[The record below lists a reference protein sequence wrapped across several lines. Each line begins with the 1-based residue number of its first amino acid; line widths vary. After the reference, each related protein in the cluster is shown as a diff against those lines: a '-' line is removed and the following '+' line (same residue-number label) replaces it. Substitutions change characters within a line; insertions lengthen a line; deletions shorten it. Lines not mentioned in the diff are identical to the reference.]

1 MHLLGVR
8 GYTDHHRTR
17 AGAIM
22 KMLLVGCLGVL
33 VAGVGGEASR
43 AQETSAETRA
53 IEAELDKFRE
63 GLFHAFN
70 QGDYKAMLEKYCHKD
85 VIATWQDGTT
95 SKGYDEVLEEFAKLK
110 GFIDQMTAHP
120 NTDRRLILNDG
131 KLVIASGNMGDAY
144 VLRRG
149 VTVELRSRW
158 EATLVREGD
167 RFMLV
172 GFSASTDA
180 FENPVIDLYLKQAK
194 YTAWAVGGGVGL
206 VVGIA
211 LTFLVGR
218 MRARKRAAV

>member
-1 MHLLGVR
+1 L
-8 GYTDHHRTR
+8 HRSSPNQ

-22 KMLLVGCLGVL
+22 KMLLVGSLGVVL
-33 VAGVGGEASR
+33 SAMACIGSR
-43 AQETSAETRA
+43 AQDKSADTRA

-95 SKGYDEVLEEFAKLK
+95 SKGYDEVLAEFTKLK
-110 GFIDQMTAHP
+110 GFIDKMTANP
-120 NTDRRLILNDG
+120 NTDKRLILNDG
-131 KLVIASGNMGDAY
+131 NLVVASGNMGDAY

-149 VTVELRSRW
+149 TTVELRSRW
-158 EATLVREGD
+158 EATLIREGD
-167 RFMLV
+167 RFVLV

-180 FENPVIDLYLKQAK
+180 FDNPVIDLYLKQAK

-211 LTFLVGR
+211 VMVLVGR
-218 MRARKRAAV
+218 MRTGRRAAV